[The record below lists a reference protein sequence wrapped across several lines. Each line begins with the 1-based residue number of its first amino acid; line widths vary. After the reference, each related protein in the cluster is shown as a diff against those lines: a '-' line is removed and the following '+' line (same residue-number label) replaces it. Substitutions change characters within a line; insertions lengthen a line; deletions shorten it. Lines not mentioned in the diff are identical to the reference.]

1 MILWNQQGKFGD
13 DRGDRSDHDRPNRT
27 MFYPGDNDRRGRLD
41 RPQIF
46 PHCFHKIAQIACEL
60 FLAKGL
66 TGQSRIIMENRLGAV
81 KVQFFVR
88 RVLHTALQKAG

>member
-1 MILWNQQGKFGD
+1 MRVILWNQQGKFGD

-27 MFYPGDNDRRGRLD
+27 MFYPGDNDRRCRLD

-60 FLAKGL
+60 FLAKGA
-66 TGQSRIIMENRLGAV
+66 NRAIRCNYGKQA
-81 KVQFFVR
+81 R
-88 RVLHTALQKAG
+88 RC